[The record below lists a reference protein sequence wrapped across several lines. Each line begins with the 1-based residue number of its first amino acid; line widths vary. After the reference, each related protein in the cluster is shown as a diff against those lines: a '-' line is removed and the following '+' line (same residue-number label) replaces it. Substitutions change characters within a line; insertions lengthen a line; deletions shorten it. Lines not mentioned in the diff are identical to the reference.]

1 MTVNKITP
9 YKDVSWY
16 IKWTASILILIS
28 IVIRAAGISVLL
40 DMCLGFVG
48 MSLSAYV
55 GYLWHDRSLILLN
68 AVASSVLAI
77 GILKY
82 LTI

>member
-1 MTVNKITP
+1 MTINKITP

-28 IVIRAAGISVLL
+28 IVIRAAGLSVLL
-40 DMCLGFVG
+40 DMYLGFVG
-48 MSLSAYV
+48 MSLWAYV

-68 AVASSVLAI
+68 AVAASVLAI